1 VKFHDAIHDEGGIED
16 GLIEALNALRASMS
30 EDEVRD
36 CTRKLVWK
44 MERQIVIVRQRNMR
58 FGILK
63 LWCVLI

>member
-1 VKFHDAIHDEGGIED
+1 MKFHDAIHDEGEMED

-44 MERQIVIVRQRNMR
+44 MERHMVIVRERNNR

-63 LWCVLI
+63 PCCV

>member
-1 VKFHDAIHDEGGIED
+1 MVKFHDAIHDEGEMED

-44 MERQIVIVRQRNMR
+44 MERHMVIVRERNNR

-63 LWCVLI
+63 PCCV